1 MINKVNSGNLIN
13 SPGSQITSED
23 KDNCMIVVRKKFLDN

>member
-1 MINKVNSGNLIN
+1 MINKIVNSADLIN

-23 KDNCMIVVRKKFLDN
+23 KDNCMIVKKKIS